1 MIQSARNG
9 LRSWMFIY
17 VGFIAAIA
25 MAIQTERVSTV
36 TDPDLEVRI
45 PTADAP
51 MGRQDI

>member
-1 MIQSARNG
+1 MIQSVRNV

-25 MAIQTERVSTV
+25 VASHTEHTGPVS
-36 TDPDLEVRI
+36 DLDLEVRI
-45 PTADAP
+45 LTADAP

>member
-1 MIQSARNG
+1 MIQSARNV

-25 MAIQTERVSTV
+25 MASQAERVNTAGS
-36 TDPDLEVRI
+36 PDLAVRALA
-45 PTADAP
+45 ADAP